1 MPKHSCESRH
11 WYPLSRA
18 AHASSP
24 RGGAKGEPP
33 IYLHSRKSVGIIAH
47 FPLFFYRQKKITSAD
62 KLGIDFFSPVCYN
75 SPNAGLV
82 HR

>member
-1 MPKHSCESRH
+1 MGDSATGT
-11 WYPLSRA
+11 LSVVLRTPA
-18 AHASSP
+18 PPEGEP
-24 RGGAKGEPP
+24 RGEPP
-33 IYLHSRKSVGIIAH
+33 IYLHSRKSAGIIAH